1 VTTADESRMRVN
13 PHVRFDEG
21 EGDSEANMVCS
32 AKAQTGKPRHT
43 LCCNLHLPLVPSL
56 LYPQTVLLLRRPT
69 VGSNH
74 I

>member
-1 VTTADESRMRVN
+1 MAVDESRMRAN

-32 AKAQTGKPRHT
+32 PKAQTGKPRHT

-56 LYPQTVLLLRRPT
+56 LYLSMLIL
-69 VGSNH
+69 GLD
-74 I
+74 